1 MKQRKNKMF
10 KKSLIA
16 LALTTASISTFAAV
30 DIETGTEAAA
40 LNVSIEGA
48 ANMTEVTAGNVVAT
62 LGAEYAVGDIIT
74 LTFAG
79 AELDAASV
87 PTTLTAPNAVN
98 NLEVTVGLLSAAD
111 NMVTYRVTEVKDN
124 AGVNPLSTVGAV
136 FTISGLEFDTAS
148 VLANAKT
155 TVTYAAETSTGVTID
170 AGTKSSG
177 DMITTQKQFS
187 IDRSADT
194 DFDATIDVETQRLQF
209 ESGDVIDIVEIT
221 LEDDALDTDFDATI
235 TDFTVV
241 VNGSFAHLDTDANT
255 AGIQVAVGTFT
266 LSSGAIAP
274 TDILADS
281 ITITGVAPGTL
292 SLTIDAE
299 GASGAP
305 ANTADAVLPTV
316 EYSATV
322 TVDYTDAG
330 TDGAGAG
337 AAAGEATVATNV
349 DIGEWTLNGSVVE
362 VPYMPMGPNTQP
374 FLRHTNDGSQ
384 SGDITLRYMI
394 EGEHTEYTDSVTLVE
409 DADPG
414 VRNLLTQIE
423 AALLADGYDR
433 SAAGFKV
440 ALEITSNVPADDVK
454 VTTGAKFINQENT
467 DRLSIGV
474 IGSN

>member
-1 MKQRKNKMF
+1 MF

-16 LALTTASISTFAAV
+16 LALTTASAASFAAV

-48 ANMTEVTAGNVVAT
+48 VNMTEVTAGDVVAV

-74 LTFAG
+74 FTFAG
-79 AELDAASV
+79 ATLDVATV
-87 PTTLTAPNAVN
+87 PGTLTAVN
-98 NLEVTVGLLSAAD
+98 GTNDLDVTVGLLSAAD
-111 NMVTYRVTEVKDN
+111 NVVTYRVTEVKDN
-124 AGVNPLSTVGAV
+124 GNATLQSTVLAT
-136 FTISGLEFDTAS
+136 FTISNLEFDTAT

-187 IDRSADT
+187 VDRSADS
-194 DFDATIDVETQRLQF
+194 DFDAIIDVEEQRLQF
-209 ESGDVIDIVEIT
+209 TDNDVVDLVEIT
-221 LEDDALDTDFDATI
+221 LVDDAGTTDFNATAATFDI
-235 TDFTVV
+235 VL
-241 VNGSFAHLDTDANT
+241 NGSFSYLDTDANT
-255 AGIQVAVGTFT
+255 AGIQTTGITT
-266 LSSGAIAP
+266 SSGAIAAA
-274 TDILADS
+274 DILADTV
-281 ITITGVAPGTL
+281 TIKGAAAGTVTI
-292 SLTIDAE
+292 TIDAD
-299 GASGAP
+299 AGAP
-305 ANTADAVLPTV
+305 AAFSEAVIPTIDYTATI
-316 EYSATV
+316 
-322 TVDYTDAG
+322 TVDYTDSG
-330 TDGAGAG
+330 TDGAGTG
-337 AAAGEATVATNV
+337 AAAGEATVVTGEDV
-349 DIGEWTLNGSVVE
+349 GEWVLNGSVIE

-384 SGDITLRYMI
+384 SGDITLRYMV
-394 EGEHTEYTDSVTLVE
+394 EGVDTEYTDSVTLVE
-409 DADPG
+409 DAAPG
-414 VRNLLTQIE
+414 VRNLLNEIE

-474 IGSN
+474 ISSN